1 MKKFISFFLIIALS
15 GGSGNFFDADASLPF
30 GLINNSL
37 NIVYSATDIRKTEI
51 FYGDILGLER
61 IEDVKL
67 PGNRTMLRYLVGK
80 TELKFIVGKNDHIKN
95 GDGLFDS
102 RGIRQMTILLPM
114 EKKEVI
120 FKRMKAIGLSAPSLT
135 MEKINTISFS
145 RGLFNDYDGNH
156 IEILF
161 VNNDSLDFV
170 IGKTHIGL
178 GVSDMNAMGEFLD
191 KILGFETVEGYG
203 SLRRYNMGLT
213 QVKFWEVPISKPS
226 ITGMP
231 DEILG
236 MSMIQFVIS
245 DVIAARDII
254 ASRGGK
260 IHTEPYF
267 VGDLAIIMVVE
278 GPDGILVEF
287 GAAL

>member
-267 VGDLAIIMVVE
+267 VGDLAIIMIVE

>member
-135 MEKINTISFS
+135 MEKMNTISFS

-191 KILGFETVEGYG
+191 KILGFETVEGDG

-267 VGDLAIIMVVE
+267 VGDLAIIMIVE

>member
-135 MEKINTISFS
+135 MEKMNTISFS

>member
-1 MKKFISFFLIIALS
+1 MKKFIIFFLIIALS

-120 FKRMKAIGLSAPSLT
+120 FKRMKAIELSAPSLT
-135 MEKINTISFS
+135 MEKMNTISFS

-191 KILGFETVEGYG
+191 KILGFETVEGDG

-267 VGDLAIIMVVE
+267 VGDLAIIMIVE

>member
-1 MKKFISFFLIIALS
+1 MKKFIGFFLIIALL
-15 GGSGNFFDADASLPF
+15 GGSGNYFNANASLPF

-51 FYGDILGLER
+51 FYGETLGLER
-61 IEDVKL
+61 IEDIRL

-80 TELKFIVGKNDHIKN
+80 TELKFIIGEKDHIKN
-95 GDGLFDS
+95 TDGLFDS

-120 FKRMKAIGLSAPSLT
+120 LKKMKAIGLSTSNLT
-135 MEKINTISFS
+135 MEKMNKISFS
-145 RGLFNDYDGNH
+145 RGLFKDYDGNH
-156 IEILF
+156 IEIFF
-161 VNNDSLDFV
+161 VDNDSLDFV

-191 KILGFETVEGYG
+191 KVLGFESVEENG

-213 QVKFWEVPISKPS
+213 QVKFWEVPVSKPS

-245 DVIAARDII
+245 DVISARDLI

-267 VGDLAIIMVVE
+267 VGDLAIIMIVE

>member
-120 FKRMKAIGLSAPSLT
+120 FKRMKAIELSAPSLT
-135 MEKINTISFS
+135 MEKMNTISFS

-267 VGDLAIIMVVE
+267 VGDLAIIMIVE

>member
-135 MEKINTISFS
+135 MEKMNTISFS

-191 KILGFETVEGYG
+191 KILGFETVEGDG

-213 QVKFWEVPISKPS
+213 QVKFWKVPISKPS

-267 VGDLAIIMVVE
+267 VGDLAIIMIVE